1 MMSKSRIFA
10 LMLFMNTFASVCFA
24 QSLVDVFSLRKTKP
38 ETASFQLSKHPVHY
52 CELQRIV
59 GLVVIALFT
68 PATASASF
76 SFFRRNRIFMPSEKG
91 DFFCAG
97 QKKFHTPCKIRAES
111 A

>member
-38 ETASFQLSKHPVHY
+38 EPASFQLSKHPVHY

-91 DFFCAG
+91 NFFSGSCN
-97 QKKFHTPCKIRAES
+97 IRVG
-111 A
+111 

>member
-38 ETASFQLSKHPVHY
+38 EPASFQLSKHPVHY

-59 GLVVIALFT
+59 GLFHKIGSCRVLRHIGQMLPDARGVSLIIAL
-68 PATASASF
+68 SA
-76 SFFRRNRIFMPSEKG
+76 KA
-91 DFFCAG
+91 C
-97 QKKFHTPCKIRAES
+97 
-111 A
+111 

>member
-38 ETASFQLSKHPVHY
+38 EPASFQLSKHPVHY

-59 GLVVIALFT
+59 GLVIIALFT
-68 PATASASF
+68 PPAASRIIQ
-76 SFFRRNRIFMPSEKG
+76 FFPPKPDFHAMEKWR
-91 DFFCAG
+91 FFVLTPDSY
-97 QKKFHTPCKIRAES
+97 KKT
-111 A
+111 